1 MSFSSYVIT
10 MSSVLELRYFDGK
23 GAVETSRLL
32 MAISG
37 MPYTDTRW
45 PMDMSKPYGQRCP
58 GFMAAKGSGELQ
70 ANLDRAPILIV
81 DGVPIGQ
88 SAAIERFLARHVG
101 LHGANEVEAAL
112 VDCFVEHIRDLKE
125 LHSKAQDRSQ
135 FMQETLP
142 TFLAK
147 MEAVAGEAYVVGPK
161 LTLAD
166 VALYQLIVDYFPS
179 REAYLQTKDDGS
191 RHEAS
196 PDASNAG
203 SILDGMPRL
212 AAAVEAVR
220 SHPAVVRHV
229 SNRKYS
235 APW

>member
-1 MSFSSYVIT
+1 M
-10 MSSVLELRYFDGK
+10 SVLELRYFDGK

-37 MPYTDTRW
+37 TTYTDTRW
-45 PMDMSKPYGQRCP
+45 PMDMSQPYGQRCP
-58 GFMAAKGSGELQ
+58 GFMAAKAGGELK

-81 DGVPIGQ
+81 DGVAIGQ

-112 VDCFVEHIRDLKE
+112 VDAFVEHIRDLKE
-125 LHSKAQDRSQ
+125 MHSKAIQAHDGDK

-142 TFLAK
+142 AFLAK
-147 MEAVAGEAYVVGPK
+147 MDAVAGETYIVGPQ

-166 VALYQLIVDYFPS
+166 VSLYELIVDYFPS
-179 REAYLQTKDDGS
+179 REAYLQTKADGTKQ
-191 RHEAS
+191 AS
-196 PDASNAG
+196 ADGGASSAG
-203 SILDGMPRL
+203 AMLGATPKL

-229 SNRKYS
+229 SNRKYT